1 MTRSEFTESAEA
13 IREEKRA
20 QPGGWL
26 ALMAVDLRVVAV
38 KLTNRFRG
46 ARSRRP
52 RGGHVRVIK
61 ARRGARCRTGR
72 KEAGRAGE
80 GGEKTWG
87 RDSGGGW
94 RRAGSVG
101 GQEIAV
107 KQAWRGIKG

>member
-1 MTRSEFTESAEA
+1 MMTTSEFTEPAEA

-20 QPGGWL
+20 GPGGWL

-46 ARSRRP
+46 AG
-52 RGGHVRVIK
+52 RGEATSALLKHAVARG
-61 ARRGARCRTGR
+61 AAWDGRRGST
-72 KEAGRAGE
+72 E
-80 GGEKTWG
+80 
-87 RDSGGGW
+87 GW

-107 KQAWRGIKG
+107 KQAWRDIKG

>member
-1 MTRSEFTESAEA
+1 MTRSEFTQSAEA

-20 QPGGWL
+20 RPGGWL

-61 ARRGARCRTGR
+61 ARRTARCTGR
-72 KEAGRAGE
+72 NGAGG
-80 GGEKTWG
+80 KTRG
-87 RDSGGGW
+87 RDGGGGW
-94 RRAGSVG
+94 QGWQGA
-101 GQEIAV
+101 
-107 KQAWRGIKG
+107 